1 MLTLLDNSR
10 NAIESEGIMRKVM
23 IMLLVVF
30 MIVVSMLLT
39 GLWRASLE
47 LGLFILLLALFWRLD
62 AQANTQT
69 NNQQKKAPTNV
80 SAKQN
85 QTDWL

>member
-1 MLTLLDNSR
+1 
-10 NAIESEGIMRKVM
+10 
-23 IMLLVVF
+23 
-30 MIVVSMLLT
+30 MLLT

-69 NNQQKKAPTNV
+69 SNQQGSKQKKAPTNV